1 MHELVSE
8 ATARQRFQTVL
19 LSIFAA
25 MAMALALIGFYG
37 LLAYSV
43 NRRSSEMGIRI
54 ALGATRAHVMGL
66 VIRHGL
72 WLVSVGLALGLTAA
86 LVLTRLLVSSLYGV
100 SALDPVT
107 FALAPA
113 LFLLAALAACVN
125 PARRATR
132 SDPIAVLRCE

>member
-19 LSIFAA
+19 LTIFAA

-43 NRRSSEMGIRI
+43 NQRSAEIGVRI
-54 ALGATRAHVMGL
+54 ALGATRGHVMQLVLRQGLALVTVGLAVGL
-66 VIRHGL
+66 V
-72 WLVSVGLALGLTAA
+72 LALGLTR
-86 LVLTRLLVSSLYGV
+86 VLASSLFGV

-107 FALAPA
+107 FAAVPA
-113 LFLLAALAACVN
+113 LFLAATLAACLI
-125 PARRATR
+125 PARRAAH
-132 SDPIAVLRCE
+132 SDPVAVLRSE